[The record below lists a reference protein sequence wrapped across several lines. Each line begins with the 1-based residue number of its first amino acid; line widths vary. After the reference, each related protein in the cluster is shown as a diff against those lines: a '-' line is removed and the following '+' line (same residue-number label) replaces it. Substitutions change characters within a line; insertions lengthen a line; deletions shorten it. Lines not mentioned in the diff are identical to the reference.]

1 MKKFLAVI
9 LLPLSFTFS
18 DELTAYKT
26 GWIDGFSTGYSL
38 KRAKRAKIPTGYWLF
53 LPTENLPFPLIAF
66 YVFSGQR
73 LGFKVL
79 LSEDA
84 VVFGVYKRRADAEF
98 YRELLESK
106 GIKTFVEYR
115 EGRNGWEGFVYNAIY
130 VPEKHGVE
138 GVVYHLRKA
147 IEKAKE
153 IDPTVLNRNLLIS
166 DLEKILKEVR
176 KWKRGEK
183 GYTEVLPEG
192 EQENEYLK
200 RIKEFVEEGK

>member
-1 MKKFLAVI
+1 MRK
-9 LLPLSFTFS
+9 LLVVLLFSLSFTFS

-38 KRAKRAKIPTGYWLF
+38 KKAKRAKIGTGYWLF

-73 LGFKVL
+73 LGFNVL

-84 VVFGVYKRRADAEF
+84 IVYGVYKRKADAEF
-98 YRELLESK
+98 YRKLLESK
-106 GIKTFVEYR
+106 GIKVLVEYR
-115 EGRNGWEGFVYNAIY
+115 EGKEGWKGFVYNAIY
-130 VPEKHGVE
+130 IPEKHGVE

-153 IDPTVLNRNLLIS
+153 IDPTVLNRDLLIK
-166 DLEKILKEVR
+166 DLEKILSEVK
-176 KWKRGEK
+176 KWERGEK
-183 GYTEVLPEG
+183 GYERVFVDEK
-192 EQENEYLK
+192 E
-200 RIKEFVEEGK
+200 KEFRSNSFIFM